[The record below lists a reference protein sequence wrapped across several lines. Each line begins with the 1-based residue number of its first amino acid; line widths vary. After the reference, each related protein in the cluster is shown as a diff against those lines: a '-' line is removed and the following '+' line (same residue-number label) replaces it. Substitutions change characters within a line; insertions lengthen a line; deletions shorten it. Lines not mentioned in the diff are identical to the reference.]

1 MAERDSNMPSVPTY
15 AGTVAPYA
23 LSKDPS
29 SDGATVLSV
38 TPDSPA
44 YDIGLEPGMR
54 VLTVNGKPLTDMI
67 VWLWETRT
75 SRPRSRYSIRVTT
88 RSHLL

>member
-1 MAERDSNMPSVPTY
+1 MAERDSNMPSVPSY

-23 LSKDPS
+23 LSSEPS
-29 SDGATVLSV
+29 SEGATVISV

-54 VLTVNGKPLTDMI
+54 ILAVNGKPLTDKI
-67 VWLWETRT
+67 GRAHV
-75 SRPRSRYSIRVTT
+75 
-88 RSHLL
+88 